1 MTSRLAVCIE
11 GPTHA
16 GQAFARAE
24 SLAARISAHV
34 SATLYAAPLE
44 GEVLALGAH
53 QHAPHALT
61 AAAFERAEVLRRA
74 TGGVTV
80 RAGSGI
86 AYVALCLRDA
96 SALVACPAGKLLNR
110 YVRGLLVGLRALHV
124 PAYYFGRDFI
134 SANADPCA
142 YVGWAEGQDGSVQL
156 EAFIALEQ
164 SFALPLELCA
174 YPEPS
179 EPRFRGKPLT
189 TLAAVLGKSMPAQ
202 AVLEAIL
209 EGYARMAG
217 AELSVEALDD
227 AAQQAAAP
235 RAKSRVVELA
245 SSDALVWSQPYEEA
259 IGFVSAAVAL
269 DARGTLREIEIGGD
283 LMQSDRA
290 LAALRAALIGRV
302 PDTEAVGAALDRA
315 YASRGATEGV
325 RSLRSLQ
332 TALLDAIESAKA
344 RSRSKDPT

>member
-1 MTSRLAVCIE
+1 
-11 GPTHA
+11 
-16 GQAFARAE
+16 
-24 SLAARISAHV
+24 
-34 SATLYAAPLE
+34 
-44 GEVLALGAH
+44 
-53 QHAPHALT
+53 
-61 AAAFERAEVLRRA
+61 
-74 TGGVTV
+74 
-80 RAGSGI
+80 
-86 AYVALCLRDA
+86 
-96 SALVACPAGKLLNR
+96 
-110 YVRGLLVGLRALHV
+110 
-124 PAYYFGRDFI
+124 
-134 SANADPCA
+134 
-142 YVGWAEGQDGSVQL
+142 VQL

-209 EGYARMAG
+209 EGYARMAGAELSVEAG